1 MLGKTVRGNGA
12 LALRL
17 PRRPPA
23 RLATPVLVIAA
34 LLAGAG
40 AGSAAFATLWQREA
54 TSRQTAE
61 QALGASRDRASALGA
76 QIGVLRR
83 QLGASRRSAAAAGR
97 AVAKGNAVVAG
108 LAANARPLVSSAS
121 TLESQAGFLTQRAA
135 ALSSLIATLDKDL
148 AGLAQYVGDGSV
160 TLDPAFLKAQLSYL
174 TPNLDH
180 VGSSSAGLAAEVGAY
195 SRAVQDFEYRLSEYA
210 QAIHR

>member
-1 MLGKTVRGNGA
+1 VLGKTVRGNGA
-12 LALRL
+12 VALRL
-17 PRRPPA
+17 PPA

-54 TSRQTAE
+54 TNRQTAE
-61 QALGASRDRASALGA
+61 QALGASRDQASALGA
-76 QIGVLRR
+76 RIAVLRR
-83 QLGASRRSAAAAGR
+83 QLVASRRSAAAAGR
-97 AVAKGNAVVAG
+97 AVARGNAVVAD
-108 LAANARPLVSSAS
+108 LATNAKPLVSSAA
-121 TLESQAGFLTQRAA
+121 TLESQAGDLTRRSA

-148 AGLAQYVGDGSV
+148 AGLARYVGGASG

-174 TPNLDH
+174 TPNLDR
-180 VGSSSAGLAAEVGAY
+180 VGSSSAGLATEVGAY
-195 SRAVQDFEYRLSEYA
+195 SQAVQDFESRLSGYA

>member
-1 MLGKTVRGNGA
+1 VLGKTVRGSGA
-12 LALRL
+12 IAVRL

-54 TSRQTAE
+54 SGRQTAE
-61 QALGASRDRASALGA
+61 QALGASRNRASALGA
-76 QIGVLRR
+76 QVAVLRR

-97 AVAKGNAVVAG
+97 AVAKENAVVAG
-108 LAANARPLVSSAS
+108 LAANARPLVSSAA
-121 TLESQAGFLTQRAA
+121 TLESKAGTLTRRAA
-135 ALSSLIATLDKDL
+135 ALSSLLATLDKDL
-148 AGLAQYVGDGSV
+148 AGLARYVGDASG

-174 TPNLDH
+174 TPNLDS

-195 SRAVQDFEYRLSEYA
+195 SRAVQDFESRLSEYA